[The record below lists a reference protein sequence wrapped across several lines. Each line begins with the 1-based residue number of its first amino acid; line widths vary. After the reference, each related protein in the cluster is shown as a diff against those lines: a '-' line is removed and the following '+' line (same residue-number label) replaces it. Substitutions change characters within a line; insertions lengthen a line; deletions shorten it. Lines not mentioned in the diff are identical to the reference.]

1 MRKLPVVSLL
11 LLSSCGMMAPQ
22 MPKYVYIDKPIR
34 CHFSA
39 LNQVPMLMSTNPKVD
54 AGTLFAEMKGTLLN
68 DQALITSL
76 QNDIKVCENI
86 K

>member
-1 MRKLPVVSLL
+1 MKKLTLFYLL
-11 LLSSCGMMAPQ
+11 LLTSCGMAPPQ

-34 CHFSA
+34 CHFST
-39 LNQVPMLMSTNPKVD
+39 LNQIPMLISTNPKVD

-76 QNDIKVCENI
+76 QKDIKVCENV